1 MTSLFKKII
10 TIFSLTVVLA
20 MGTFAGN
27 TEAASSVA
35 SNEIVSSAKN
45 LIGIKYRYGGTTKAG
60 FDCSGFVGYI
70 YKNQGVNL
78 SRTAAGIYSTGT
90 AVKKANLVVGD
101 LVFFNTSGKGVSHV
115 GMYIGSGK
123 FIHASTSKG
132 VRMDKLDDPY
142 YWGNK
147 YVGAKRVANVST
159 VAKK

>member
-10 TIFSLTVVLA
+10 TIFSLSVVLA
-20 MGTFAGN
+20 VGTFAGN

-35 SNEIVSSAKN
+35 STQIVSSAKS

-70 YKNQGVNL
+70 FKQNGVSL
-78 SRTAAGIYSTGT
+78 PRTAAGIYSTGT
-90 AVKKANLVVGD
+90 AVKKANLTVGD
-101 LVFFNTSGKGVSHV
+101 LVFFNTTGKGVSHV

-132 VRMDKLDDPY
+132 VRVDKLNDPY

-147 YVGAKRVANVST
+147 YVGAKRVANVA